1 MPYHFP
7 SSCGRASCPFSA
19 LHPYSKVITLVVSH
33 HSSKSTSFP
42 SKVPSRLPKDL
53 KEPPELELANS
64 ACSVSLPATL
74 AKRPPGPISDPG
86 RASGLDPLSYS
97 THKIGWR
104 PPQVPHIAC
113 VFPALE
119 SVTFRFLCKQ
129 VLGPFS
135 KSVQQVRSA
144 SPFSKSVQ
152 QVRSASPFSKS
163 VQRIRSASLFSR
175 SFQQVLSKPVAALIP
190 MDDDEKNGWRPPK
203 VPR

>member
-7 SSCGRASCPFSA
+7 SSCGRTSCPFSA

-33 HSSKSTSFP
+33 HSSRSTSFP
-42 SKVPSRLPKDL
+42 SRVPS
-53 KEPPELELANS
+53 ELELANS

-74 AKRPPGPISDPG
+74 AECPLGPISDPK

-113 VFPALE
+113 VFSALE

-152 QVRSASPFSKS
+152 QVRSAKSVQRVHSSSPFSKS
-163 VQRIRSASLFSR
+163 FRS
-175 SFQQVLSKPVAALIP
+175 LS
-190 MDDDEKNGWRPPK
+190 PP
-203 VPR
+203 